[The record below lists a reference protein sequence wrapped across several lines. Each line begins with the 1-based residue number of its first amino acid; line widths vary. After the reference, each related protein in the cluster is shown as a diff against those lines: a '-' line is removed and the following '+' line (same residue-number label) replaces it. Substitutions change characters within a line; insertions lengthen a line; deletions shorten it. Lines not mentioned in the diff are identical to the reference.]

1 VTAVAILLGL
11 PSDNRRPSGANCLN
25 SEQDLSFMNGTDYN
39 VAQYLLGGKEDS
51 RRALLTLKGDHSY
64 GELRLVSADVAKYLT
79 ATGGHKGDRVI
90 LVSDNSLFWVAA
102 YLGILRSGLVCV
114 PLPPNISQSDF
125 DYIVG
130 ITEAR
135 FAFLQSGFAAK
146 HTHRFPDEGLVT
158 DNGSPGKAG
167 TPSLDLAQLG
177 VQTSDSESDLP
188 LVSPSDLAALM
199 FTSGSTGKPRGVMVS
214 HRNIQ
219 ANTDSIIQYLQLT
232 GEDRIMTVLPFH
244 YCFGTSLLHTHLR
257 TGGTLVLDHRFMYPE
272 KVLQRMQETE
282 CTGFAGV
289 PSHYQILLRKTSLR
303 KKSFPHLRYV
313 QQAGGHLAPVFLR
326 ELHEA
331 LPTTQIFVMYGQT
344 EATARLSYLPPDLL
358 ETKLGSVGKGIPGV
372 HLSVLNEAGVEVRPG
387 EVGEIVAQGENVTRG
402 YWRAPEETA
411 ASFRKG
417 KLYTGDLATLDEEGF
432 IFIAGRAKDFLKCGG
447 KRISCK
453 QLEQQLLECED
464 LLEAAVIG
472 VPDEVMGEAV
482 KVFVVSR
489 SGSATVEER
498 LRNFCKQRLPFE
510 LVPREIVVL
519 NTLPKSQGGKVLKE
533 ELRDAEA
540 VGVSIER

>member
-1 VTAVAILLGL
+1 MNDTDHNVVQFLLEAKG
-11 PSDNRRPSGANCLN
+11 
-25 SEQDLSFMNGTDYN
+25 
-39 VAQYLLGGKEDS
+39 DS

-64 GELRLVSADVAKYLT
+64 GELRLASADVAKYLI

-90 LVSDNSLFWVAA
+90 LVGDNSFFWVAA
-102 YLGILRSGLVCV
+102 YLGILQAGLVCV

-130 ITEAR
+130 ITEAK
-135 FAFLQSGFAAK
+135 FFFLQSGFAARDK
-146 HTHRFPDEGLVT
+146 HRFPDGGLVT
-158 DNGSPGKAG
+158 DDGLPGKTG
-167 TPSLDLAQLG
+167 RLCLDLAELR
-177 VQTSDSESDLP
+177 VQVADSEPPLP
-188 LVSPSDLAALM
+188 WTQRSDLAALM

-214 HRNIQ
+214 HGNVK

-257 TGGTLVLDHRFMYPE
+257 VGGALVLDHRFMYPE
-272 KVLQRMQETE
+272 KVLQRIQETE

-289 PSHYQILLRKTSLR
+289 PSHYQILLRKAGLR

-326 ELHEA
+326 ELREA
-331 LPTTQIFVMYGQT
+331 LPTIQIFVMYGQT

-358 ETKLGSVGKGIPGV
+358 EEKLGSIGKGIPGV
-372 HLSVLNEAGVEVRPG
+372 HLSVQNEAGEEVRPG
-387 EVGEIVAQGENVTRG
+387 EIGEIVAQGENVTRG

-411 ASFRKG
+411 GSFRGG
-417 KLYTGDLATLDEEGF
+417 KLFTGDLATVDEEGF
-432 IFIAGRAKDFLKCGG
+432 IFIAGRTKDFLKCGG
-447 KRISCK
+447 ERISCK

-472 VPDEVMGEAV
+472 VPDEMMGEAV
-482 KVFVVSR
+482 KVFVVPR
-489 SGSATVEER
+489 PGSAAVEER
-498 LRNFCKQRLPFE
+498 LRNFWKEHLPFQ

-519 NTLPKSQGGKVLKE
+519 NILPKNHAGKVMKE
-533 ELRDAEA
+533 ELRDTEA
-540 VGVSIER
+540 VGISRGK

>member
-1 VTAVAILLGL
+1 
-11 PSDNRRPSGANCLN
+11 
-25 SEQDLSFMNGTDYN
+25 MNGTDHN
-39 VAQYLLGGKEDS
+39 VAKYLLEGKEDS

-64 GELRLVSADVAKYLT
+64 GELRLASADVAKYLI
-79 ATGGHKGDRVI
+79 ATGGWKGDPVI
-90 LVSDNSLFWVAA
+90 LVSDNSFFWVAA
-102 YLGILRSGLVCV
+102 YLGILRAGLVCV
-114 PLPPNISQSDF
+114 PLPPNIPQSDF
-125 DYIVG
+125 DYIVE
-130 ITEAR
+130 ITEAS

-146 HTHRFPDEGLVT
+146 HTHRFPGEGLIT
-158 DNGSPGKAG
+158 DNGLPGKAG
-167 TPSLDLAQLG
+167 TPCLDLAQLR
-177 VQTSDSESDLP
+177 VQTADSEPDLP
-188 LVSPSDLAALM
+188 PVWPSDLAALM

-214 HRNIQ
+214 HGNIR
-219 ANTDSIIQYLQLT
+219 ANTDSIIQYLRLT

-257 TGGTLVLDHRFMYPE
+257 AGGTVVLYHRFMYPE
-272 KVLQRMQETE
+272 KVLQRLQETE

-289 PSHYQILLRKTSLR
+289 PSHYQILLRKKSLR

-313 QQAGGHLAPVFLR
+313 QQAGGHLAPVFLH
-326 ELHEA
+326 ELREA

-358 ETKLGSVGKGIPGV
+358 ETKLGSIGKGIPGV
-372 HLSVLNEAGVEVRPG
+372 RLRVQNEAGEEVHPG
-387 EVGEIVAQGENVTRG
+387 EVGEIVAEGENVAQG

-411 ASFRKG
+411 VSFRDG
-417 KLYTGDLATLDEEGF
+417 KLYTGDLATVDEEGF

-447 KRISCK
+447 KRSSCK

-482 KVFVVSR
+482 KAFVVPR
-489 SGSATVEER
+489 AGLTAVEER
-498 LRNFCKQRLPFE
+498 LRNFCKERLPFQ

-519 NTLPKSQGGKVLKE
+519 NFLPKNHAGKVLKE
-533 ELRDAEA
+533 ELNDAEA
-540 VGVSIER
+540 VDVSTGE